1 MRKNDII
8 MKNMSN
14 ITKLGLAALLLAM
27 LFASCVPQKK
37 MLYLKE
43 AQMMAEN
50 QSINYVNER
59 SVNYKLQPGDNLYI
73 RFVNITDA
81 QSAASLTGDFGNRA
95 QVSSDAAIYLQSY
108 TLDEEGCIELPLVGR
123 VELKNLTVDEA
134 KDVLQTALDKYV
146 NQTTIIVKMSNF
158 NLTILGEVNRPG
170 MFKVYQSQINL
181 FEAISLAGNMTNF
194 AKNDAVKII
203 RQTDNG
209 SEIITVDMGSADILS
224 SPYYYL
230 KPNDIVYVEPLKIKQ
245 WGFTSFPYST
255 VLSVISLAFTAIMM
269 YFSFRKTS

>member
-1 MRKNDII
+1 M
-8 MKNMSN
+8 
-14 ITKLGLAALLLAM
+14 AV

-43 AQMMAEN
+43 AQMLSET

-73 RFVNITDA
+73 RFINPIDE
-81 QSAASLTGDFGNRA
+81 QSAASLTGDYSSRTI
-95 QVSSDAAIYLQSY
+95 SSDASIYLSSY
-108 TLDEEGCIELPLVGR
+108 TVDEDGFIELPLVGKIE
-123 VELKNLTVDEA
+123 VKNQTVDEA
-134 KDVLQTALDKYV
+134 KALIQNELDKFA
-146 NQTTIIVKMSNF
+146 NQTTIVVKLSNF
-158 NLTILGEVNRPG
+158 NLTVLGEVTRPG

-181 FEAISLAGNMTNF
+181 FEAVSMAGNMTNF
-194 AKNDAVKII
+194 AKRDEVKII

-245 WGFTSFPYST
+245 WGFTTFPYAT
-255 VLSVISLAFTAIMM
+255 VFSIVSLAVTLFAL
-269 YFSFRKTS
+269 FRKPSN